1 MTIEFRN
8 FASYTLEK
16 KNQEEIRQSLLNCL
30 ENTYY
35 HWLNLVYNNGY
46 HFNNIS
52 YNYDIN
58 RLLREIHQIANS
70 PGDKLIV
77 MGGIHKDTGH
87 SSSLVLY
94 NPKARGASGARGVR
108 DANGARDAYVS
119 DTYIRFTIS
128 LKSDRKLS
136 VLIPDQIFHFL
147 VNNPIIHWTSHNTGA
162 FFVYN
167 IPPQFDQE
175 NAQKL
180 FPIDQL
186 NRPVIRL

>member
-1 MTIEFRN
+1 MTIEFRE
-8 FASYTLEK
+8 FANHKLEK
-16 KNQEEIRQSLLNCL
+16 KHHEEIQAALLNCL

-35 HWLNLVYNNGY
+35 HWLNLVYNNSH
-46 HFNNIS
+46 HFNNMS
-52 YNYDIN
+52 YNYDITK
-58 RLLREIHQIANS
+58 LLKEIHQIANS
-70 PGDKLIV
+70 PGDKLVV

-94 NPKARGASGARGVR
+94 NPKAGARGASGL
-108 DANGARDAYVS
+108 NGARDAYVS
-119 DTYIRFTIS
+119 DTYIRFSIE
-128 LKSDRKLS
+128 LKSPRKLS
-136 VLIPDQIFHFL
+136 VLIPGQIFHFL
-147 VNNPIIHWTSHNTGA
+147 VNNPNIQWTSHNTGT

-180 FPIDQL
+180 FPIDQF